1 MDKNDWLAKSFQDN
15 RAHLKAVA
23 YRMLGSPV
31 EADDAVQEAWLR
43 LSRSDTEQIENLGG
57 WLTTVVAR
65 VCLDF
70 LRSRKAKREAPL
82 DEPVPDVGAGHPE
95 DESLVADSVGPA
107 LLIVLDSLTPAER
120 VSFVL
125 HDLFDLSFDEIAP
138 IVDRSVAAAR
148 QLASRARRRVRG
160 MRTTSQAD
168 SPRQREVVSAFLAAS
183 REGRFEALLSLL
195 DPDII
200 LRADAAAIK
209 ITTANQSRGAP
220 AFEPEMRNPRTIA
233 ETFKGK
239 AAGAQLAFIDGFE
252 GATWLQGAKPRVVF
266 AFAVRDGLITE
277 IDVIMDPQHLA
288 KTEIELIES

>member
-1 MDKNDWLAKSFQDN
+1 MDKKDWLAKSFEDN

-23 YRMLGSPV
+23 FRMLGSPD

-43 LSRSDTEQIENLGG
+43 LSRTDAQIDNLGG

-65 VCLDF
+65 VCLDI
-70 LRSRKAKREAPL
+70 LRSRRSKREILL
-82 DEPVPDVGAGHPE
+82 DDPVPDEGGAHPE
-95 DESLVADSVGPA
+95 NEYLLADSVGPA
-107 LLIVLDSLTPAER
+107 LLVVLDSLTPAER
-120 VSFVL
+120 VAFVL
-125 HDLFDLSFDEIAP
+125 HDLFDLSFEEIAP

-160 MRTTSQAD
+160 MRATSQDD
-168 SPRQREVVSAFLAAS
+168 SPRQREVVMAFLAAS
-183 REGRFEALLSLL
+183 REGNFEALLSLL

-220 AFEPEMRNPRTIA
+220 AFKPEIRNPKTIA

-239 AAGAQLAFIDGFE
+239 AVGAQLALIDGFE
-252 GATWLQGAKPRVVF
+252 GATWLQGTKPRVAF
-266 AFAVRDGLITE
+266 TFAVRDGLITE
-277 IDVIMDPQHLA
+277 IDVIMDHMHLA
-288 KTEIELIES
+288 KTEIELITT